1 MDKVGSKMR
10 IFSLHSDFE
19 EMDYALGWQY
29 LVSYVNALISN
40 LELFKKV
47 VYEIVTYDELK
58 KWYSTFYGK
67 LKNNDSDN
75 LDMIFSISDD
85 ERMRDYNLY
94 KDFVLHELEKYE
106 PFLTMHL
113 SSAREAVSSISMAEK
128 RLLRTLNERDE

>member
-10 IFSLHSDFE
+10 IFSLHSDYE
-19 EMDYALGWQY
+19 EIDYALSWQY
-29 LVSYVNALISN
+29 LVSYTNSLISN

-58 KWYSTFYGK
+58 RWYSTFYGK

-94 KDFVLHELEKYE
+94 KDFVLLELEKYE
-106 PFLTMHL
+106 PFLAKGAL
-113 SSAREAVSSISMAEK
+113 DIF
-128 RLLRTLNERDE
+128 DIP